1 VALPY
6 GDVEAQDAWQATT
19 SNNHVVE
26 GIKLF
31 GAAVTMVDG
40 GSERHAWLRRP
51 TLGMEG
57 IKGRLNLE
65 RFSAG
70 KKPDLA
76 KVDAEER
83 GGGAG
88 NSRGGAQEGAIAS
101 E

>member
-6 GDVEAQDAWQATT
+6 SHIEPEHTWQATA

-31 GAAVTMVDG
+31 GATVTMVDRG
-40 GSERHAWLRRP
+40 TERHARLRRP
-51 TLGMEG
+51 ALGMEG
-57 IKGRLNLE
+57 IEGRLNLE

-88 NSRGGAQEGAIAS
+88 DSRGGTQEGAVAS